1 MRCEFGQGVREWAQD
16 FWNEILF
23 PFFVTAGLLL
33 PLILVVGVF
42 LVWDEQRQAEWGVIT

>member
-23 PFFVTAGLLL
+23 PFFCHSRTFVATDSGCGRF
-33 PLILVVGVF
+33 PRSGMNS
-42 LVWDEQRQAEWGVIT
+42 AEG

>member
-42 LVWDEQRQAEWGVIT
+42 LVWDEQRQAERGVIT

>member
-23 PFFVTAGLLL
+23 PFCHSRTFVATDSGCGRFPGL
-33 PLILVVGVF
+33 G
-42 LVWDEQRQAEWGVIT
+42 